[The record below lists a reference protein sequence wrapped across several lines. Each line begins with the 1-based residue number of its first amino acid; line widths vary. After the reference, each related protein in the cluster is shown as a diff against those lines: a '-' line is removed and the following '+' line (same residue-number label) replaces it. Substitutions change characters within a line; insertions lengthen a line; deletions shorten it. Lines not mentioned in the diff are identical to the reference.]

1 MLGTEDLDR
10 PILAHELINQV
21 ADQCRSSRLP
31 RLVQLFLSRPLV
43 TVQLG
48 AELLTVA
55 LEAVDLMLAQL
66 GEARPLE
73 LTARCRFSA
82 CGVV

>member
-1 MLGTEDLDR
+1 
-10 PILAHELINQV
+10 
-21 ADQCRSSRLP
+21 
-31 RLVQLFLSRPLV
+31 VQLFLSRPLV